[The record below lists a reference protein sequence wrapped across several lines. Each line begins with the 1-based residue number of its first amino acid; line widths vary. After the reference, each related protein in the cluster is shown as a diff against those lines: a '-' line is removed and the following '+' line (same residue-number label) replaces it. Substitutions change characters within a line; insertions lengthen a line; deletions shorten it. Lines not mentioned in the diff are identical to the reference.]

1 MKLPPLEP
9 QHRVFERPGTFLQRE
24 ATREMLRA
32 AAEALSWLAAKDEA
46 ELSTMRSQSSSWFQI
61 QVWSRA
67 RGSGRVGASSHLVP
81 LSHPSRHASLLSRIP
96 PSGLPDQLPD
106 YGDYAGAELEPREGP
121 WGGGPDR
128 GLSAAA
134 ATAGDRGFSGDT
146 GE

>member
-1 MKLPPLEP
+1 VPHRRPPPSQALSLPARPGRSRSNAAGAKLSRLSKHLVVKLPPLEP

-67 RGSGRVGASSHLVP
+67 RGSGWGLVTPRPSLSSLP
-81 LSHPSRHASLLSRIP
+81 TRLFALSYPSLRT
-96 PSGLPDQLPD
+96 SG
-106 YGDYAGAELEPREGP
+106 
-121 WGGGPDR
+121 
-128 GLSAAA
+128 SAP
-134 ATAGDRGFSGDT
+134 
-146 GE
+146 